1 MSLTEGLLDPQFSLL
16 FGGEQV
22 LSWQSLGGALT
33 TCELWD
39 APLFGASPDRAR
51 FPPRE
56 KVSRCLKACQ
66 GSATDGL
73 LSKAS

>member
-66 GSATDGL
+66 GSETEGL